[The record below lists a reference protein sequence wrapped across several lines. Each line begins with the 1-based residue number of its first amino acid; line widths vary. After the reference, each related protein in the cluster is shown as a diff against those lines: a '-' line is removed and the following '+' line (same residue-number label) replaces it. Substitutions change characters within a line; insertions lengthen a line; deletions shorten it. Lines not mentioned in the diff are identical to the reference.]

1 MKKMFSGIMAALAAL
16 LTTHAP
22 ASQGEKVD
30 IPAPEVTGV
39 NQDGKEVKFADLYK
53 KGPTVVFFYPK
64 ASTPG

>member
-1 MKKMFSGIMAALAAL
+1 MKKMLSGIVAALTAL
-16 LTTHAP
+16 ITTHAP
-22 ASQGEKVD
+22 AGQGEKVN

-39 NQDGKEVKFADLYK
+39 NQDGKDVKFADLYN